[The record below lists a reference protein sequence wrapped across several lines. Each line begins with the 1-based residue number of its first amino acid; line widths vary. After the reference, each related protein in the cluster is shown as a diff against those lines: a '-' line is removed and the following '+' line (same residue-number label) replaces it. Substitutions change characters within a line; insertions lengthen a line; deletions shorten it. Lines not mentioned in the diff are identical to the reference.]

1 MIVKRFQMEE
11 FLYQRVI
18 NDKLIS
24 LYDPKLKVFHKEGSS
39 INKSNKNERLS
50 KLFREKTRLNSLYL
64 LIDVIQ
70 GRKKYE

>member
-1 MIVKRFQMEE
+1 MKHSYFMKKN
-11 FLYQRVI
+11 FYQRVI

-50 KLFREKTRLNSLYL
+50 KLFREKTRLDSLKL
-64 LIDVIQ
+64 LKRIMLSGV
-70 GRKKYE
+70 